1 MYVILYEILYE
12 ILIARISSTVIM
24 RHPSWNWTDLFKNI
38 KSVQDNT
45 STDMPSITAALTIN
59 TRSFWEAQCHIDLHI
74 TSRNLT
80 MLKTVV
86 FATPRTAVCQA
97 SLSFTIFQSLLKLMS
112 IESVMP
118 SNHLILC
125 HPLFL
130 LPSIFPSIR
139 VFSRESALH
148 IRWRKHWSFSFS
160 ISPSNEYLW
169 LIFSRKDIKSV
180 YVLISRTYKYDMF
193 VVKWNHNKRDQIKME
208 ID

>member
-1 MYVILYEILYE
+1 MILGFPGGWFVAQLVKNPPAMLETWVRSLGWEDPLEKGKATHSNTLAWEISRTEETGRLQFMGSQ
-12 ILIARISSTVIM
+12 RSQTQ
-24 RHPSWNWTDLFKNI
+24 HHCC
-38 KSVQDNT
+38 SVAQLC
-45 STDMPSITAALTIN
+45 LTLSDPADC
-59 TRSFWEAQCHIDLHI
+59 R
-74 TSRNLT
+74 
-80 MLKTVV
+80 MLG
-86 FATPRTAVCQA
+86 F
-97 SLSFTIFQSLLKLMS
+97 LSFPISRSLLKLTS
-112 IESVMP
+112 IESMML

-193 VVKWNHNKRDQIKME
+193 VVKWNHNKRDQIKTE